1 MNNLVTDYRTA
12 TDALRAAEREWN
24 ALPTREAR
32 AALHDNIDALTKAQ
46 GSAARALIAD
56 AAGRHR
62 IEERGSMWLEL
73 EADGTWGIASATLDG
88 YPLQGYDD
96 GPLNEECVCDDED
109 ECAALLDAVRL
120 WLNLPTA
127 EQLLPLLPAPEPTPR
142 EVPQT
147 VVALLAEYAAWTD
160 ERAQITEDEYN
171 GGGAPPR
178 AWEASD
184 DGAFDMLARFAS
196 AVAAEFPTA
205 APDVD
210 TASSVSRQH
219 FIDTGR
225 YLTHAEV
232 ADL

>member
-1 MNNLVTDYRTA
+1 MSMQTKILNHITLSAAAAGLEVTDQPQWANSGTLLLQRGFVTVARVDYDFQGTYFRLIVGDLPDTEYDLSPMNFAPAGRRPSNPWPAWSEKVPTWTLAEDYTA
-12 TDALRAAEREWN
+12 GAKIE
-24 ALPTREAR
+24 
-32 AALHDNIDALTKAQ
+32 AALTAIRSAL
-46 GSAARALIAD
+46 
-56 AAGRHR
+56 
-62 IEERGSMWLEL
+62 
-73 EADGTWGIASATLDG
+73 
-88 YPLQGYDD
+88 
-96 GPLNEECVCDDED
+96 
-109 ECAALLDAVRL
+109 
-120 WLNLPTA
+120 
-127 EQLLPLLPAPEPTPR
+127 APVSEPTPR

-160 ERAQITEDEYN
+160 ERTQISEADCHA
-171 GGGAPPR
+171 GGVSSST
-178 AWEASD
+178 WQASD
-184 DGAFDMLARFAS
+184 DGAFDLLARFAS